1 VTIVREMMSLTFS
14 MSTSLNF
21 IVVFKMVLVSIVGE
35 VLFGWMQ
42 AIERVV
48 PVERERER
56 ESKCPFEKMFFLKN

>member
-42 AIERVV
+42 AVERVV

-56 ESKCPFEKMFFLKN
+56 KSSSS